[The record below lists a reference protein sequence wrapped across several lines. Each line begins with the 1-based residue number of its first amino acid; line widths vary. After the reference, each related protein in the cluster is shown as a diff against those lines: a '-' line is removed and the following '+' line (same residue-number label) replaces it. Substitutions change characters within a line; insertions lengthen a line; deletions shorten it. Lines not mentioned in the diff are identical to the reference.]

1 MGLFSHRKSKSKVST
16 PEATAYSYESQYPFN
31 RNGSYGSYSKAPSGI
46 AATLP
51 VRVLDT
57 IFAWVCPHTQ
67 DCEYTSC
74 EESLFDN
81 GCSLCDMKALAQCA
95 LVCRRWS
102 VVAENRL

>member
-16 PEATAYSYESQYPFN
+16 TPEALAYSYESQYPF
-31 RNGSYGSYSKAPSGI
+31 RVAAWIRPSGI

-51 VRVLDT
+51 VKVLDT

-67 DCEYTSC
+67 DCSYTSC
-74 EESLFDN
+74 EDSLFDN